1 MAARGHRDPG
11 ARGAPSSKPAVASAH
26 PASRRRAVVLCA
38 LLLSAMSAS
47 AAPPA
52 RTLLGLPYYSY
63 GAIENVATVL
73 ALPFL
78 CFALLRHRRLEGW
91 PYLLRAGRTT
101 LVLLVAWEVAWNAD
115 VLFTSLRVA
124 YLCKVHGGPRVY
136 GTAEVEGFLGVTSIE
151 HFAQKGYRYV
161 ERIESREPSKFVR
174 LSLDNG
180 EVVEKLVTEP
190 LSRYQF
196 APSSRRYY
204 GYAIHRAGPRVI
216 DMGDSSVLGEIV
228 HWEISPG
235 LFDRLWLSLVPGSH
249 RPWTCGDHAP
259 REFGDFQEQ
268 LGIRPY
274 PFDYLID
281 AVLKPTIQP

>member
-11 ARGAPSSKPAVASAH
+11 APSSKPTVASAH

-136 GTAEVEGFLGVTSIE
+136 GTAEVEGFEGLFGIARLTE
-151 HFAQKGYRYV
+151 KGFSYV
-161 ERIESREPSKFVR
+161 ETYGPYPGAKSVRSRIA
-174 LSLDNG
+174 NG
-180 EVVEKLVTEP
+180 EIIQEP
-190 LSRYQF
+190 VDELLSRYKYVRHYRS
-196 APSSRRYY
+196 AH
-204 GYAIHRAGPRVI
+204 GYAIGRGGQKVI
-216 DMGDSSVLGEIV
+216 DRDDGKVLGELVVWSIY
-228 HWEISPG
+228 PG
-235 LFDRLWLSLVPGSH
+235 LFDSLWLSLVTGSPQ
-249 RPWTCGDHAP
+249 PWTCGDRASDDIGVLDS
-259 REFGDFQEQ
+259 R
-268 LGIRPY
+268 LGYHVY
-274 PFDYLID
+274 PDDYL
-281 AVLKPTIQP
+281 AGVVLKPKKQP